1 MQEEIDMICT
11 MTNTEMKLIV
21 SSLQF
26 KIEDKL
32 DNDLDT
38 IKDLQNLAKKI
49 NIMIERQ
56 TPYAWTYK
64 WSRNILFLR
73 CGSYYC
79 NTLYTMGEQ

>member
-1 MQEEIDMICT
+1 MQNIMGKEIDMICT
-11 MTNTEMKLIV
+11 MTDTEMKLIV

-49 NIMIERQ
+49 TIMIERQ
-56 TPYAWTYK
+56 TPYA
-64 WSRNILFLR
+64 
-73 CGSYYC
+73 
-79 NTLYTMGEQ
+79 